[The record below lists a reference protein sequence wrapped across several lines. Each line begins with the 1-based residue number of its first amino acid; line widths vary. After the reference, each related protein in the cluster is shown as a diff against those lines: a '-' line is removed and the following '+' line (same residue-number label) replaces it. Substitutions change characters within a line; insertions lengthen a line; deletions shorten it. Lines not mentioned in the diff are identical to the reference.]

1 MSYIY
6 FDNCAT
12 TRVCEAAAEAARVA
26 MCENFGNP
34 SSLHLLGVNAS
45 RLLQQSR
52 EDIAALIGAAA
63 EEIYFT
69 SGGTESNNLAL
80 GGAASVYA
88 KKGRRILVLDTE
100 HSSVIKPARNLADSG
115 FEVAF
120 LPVDSLGLID
130 MEALKAALTDDVI
143 LVSVQYVNSETGII
157 QPIGDIGKIL
167 RERGIL
173 FHVDAVQAVGKLP
186 ISLKSL
192 PVDILSASGHK
203 IHAPKGVG
211 FLYVRKGVRLSPH
224 TAGGGQE
231 NNLRSGTEN
240 VPGIAAMAA
249 AMKEAAAE
257 MDARNN
263 RVRSVRDELLAGI
276 SGISGIKINSAAAY
290 SLPYVLNASFLGTRS
305 EILLHYLE
313 GQGIFVSSGSACS
326 ARSKKGSPVLRAMG
340 LSAEFVDSAIRFSFC
355 GDNTVDEAATAA
367 AVTVAAVEEI
377 RALTGWRQK

>member
-12 TRVCEAAAEAARVA
+12 TRVCEAAAEAARMA
-26 MCENFGNP
+26 MCEHFGNP

-52 EDIAALIGAAA
+52 EDIAALVGAAA

-249 AMKEAAAE
+249 AMKEAASE
-257 MDARNN
+257 MDARLSC
-263 RVRSVRDELLAGI
+263 VRSVCDELLAGI

-290 SLPYVLNASFLGTRS
+290 SLPYVLNASFPGTRS

-313 GQGIFVSSGSACS
+313 EQSIFVSSGSACS
-326 ARSKKGSPVLRAMG
+326 AKKKKGSPVLRAMG
-340 LSAEFVDSAIRFSFC
+340 LSSEFVDSAIRFSFC
-355 GDNTVDEAATAA
+355 VDNTIEEAATAA